1 MTTSVARQGTNVAGA
16 GADVAGNLTGLGK
29 IDMTSALRSM
39 DMSSVDLSS
48 LRSVDGAAGAGT
60 GAGRKLDGAAGA
72 AGDAAGANRKVDDAA
87 GAAGDAAGANRKVDD
102 AAGAGKKAD
111 KADTAMMIAGTA
123 LVAGALL
130 YLDDKIADEE
140 KEIKACVG
148 TCLPS
153 NWDDYEYGNLQK
165 EELTYQSIDT
175 IKAEFPDEEVDPKQ
189 PFCKEEIEECGDFC
203 LDKCRDIHESS
214 LPGGELLGR
223 GAREAREAVEDAAD
237 TFLGPLKDM
246 LSSIGDAIKTPLSI
260 AAVLVILLGVW
271 FIFFK

>member
-60 GAGRKLDGAAGA
+60 GAGRKLDG
-72 AGDAAGANRKVDDAA
+72 AA